1 MQRTGIGNG
10 PPRRPKGRDKILHF
24 EQFAMNCGLSGGNQR
39 AMVDGAQRMDFPV
52 DLRHH
57 AFGVRGLGG
66 LDQLFQKSLGDIGH
80 IAGDDQI
87 PVTPGKA
94 KSGIE
99 PSDRPAIFDRV
110 GHDGKA
116 QMRVLVGR
124 PDQRHIAGGGLD
136 SFGDFLDHAR
146 TPERQQGFV
155 ASHPPAGSAHQHE
168 PGASH
173 EMILATSSHIVE
185 SNKKVYI
192 CFLMAFAMLAA
203 SPSRAADSNS
213 ATTPPVVRKT
223 TVVRADPRTGKLVRS
238 VVVSSRP
245 AITKIAMSA
254 GASSSDVNAIVDK
267 ASRANDVDPLL
278 VHSIIKVE
286 SNYNVHAVSNKG
298 AEGLMQLTPSTA
310 RMLGVSNS
318 FDPRQNIEAGVKYL
332 KYLKDL
338 YKDDR
343 LALAAY
349 NAGPGSVDKY
359 NAIPPYAETQNYVYQ
374 VGKRYG
380 EARRA
385 ADAVAELK
393 NAEMKNAEAK
403 LEVKTLEEKPAEVK
417 PAAVEPF
424 IDQNGRLHLKTTQ

>member
-1 MQRTGIGNG
+1 
-10 PPRRPKGRDKILHF
+10 
-24 EQFAMNCGLSGGNQR
+24 
-39 AMVDGAQRMDFPV
+39 
-52 DLRHH
+52 
-57 AFGVRGLGG
+57 
-66 LDQLFQKSLGDIGH
+66 
-80 IAGDDQI
+80 
-87 PVTPGKA
+87 
-94 KSGIE
+94 
-99 PSDRPAIFDRV
+99 
-110 GHDGKA
+110 
-116 QMRVLVGR
+116 
-124 PDQRHIAGGGLD
+124 
-136 SFGDFLDHAR
+136 
-146 TPERQQGFV
+146 
-155 ASHPPAGSAHQHE
+155 
-168 PGASH
+168 
-173 EMILATSSHIVE
+173 
-185 SNKKVYI
+185 
-192 CFLMAFAMLAA
+192 MAFAMLAA

-245 AITKIAMSA
+245 AITRIALSA
-254 GASSSDVNAIVDK
+254 GGSSDVNAIVDK

-424 IDQNGRLHLKTTQ
+424 IDENGRLHLKTTQ